1 MRELAMAYENMYTA
15 RFTSGAAA
23 TLVLYD
29 LILVFRQELQT
40 IYRSQWTMAKFLYVF
55 IRVITPPGVVLGT
68 MQRVDFREPLSR
80 QRCQVATYF
89 LTYAMLVSIFAS
101 YGLFTLRLIAL
112 YKSKRAMVWF
122 IATFYALTYAA
133 TLGLVIGSSVELSRF
148 EGFYSDALK
157 SCISLG
163 QTNLLPPIWYAP
175 LAYEVFVFSLT
186 AYRAYY
192 DAKLISANNTPF
204 LVLFYRDGMIA
215 FVVMTGVRV
224 WNIWVYLTQ
233 PLSSLFV
240 GTMLMW
246 AVNTV
251 LTTRVYM
258 NLVWLVRRP
267 AQVTGVSTSASLGF
281 MTKSGGTSGGTTS
294 IEMNPSILPRPPPLP
309 QVPTSSNDPE
319 TGGWKEMK
327 VRAYPGPTA
336 SHSPEPIES
345 GKRPIDL
352 AKCATSYKAEPYETK
367 EVDSNALESGRRG
380 RFQSIDSSVDSWR
393 RVLWR
398 LDTLPGSNDHADRSA
413 TRPASSDLL

>member
-1 MRELAMAYENMYTA
+1 MASAPMRELAMAYENMYTA

-55 IRVITPPGVVLGT
+55 NEWIFVNLS
-68 MQRVDFREPLSR
+68 VD
-80 QRCQVATYF
+80 RCQVATYF

-327 VRAYPGPTA
+327 NQENG
-336 SHSPEPIES
+336 
-345 GKRPIDL
+345 L
-352 AKCATSYKAEPYETK
+352 
-367 EVDSNALESGRRG
+367 
-380 RFQSIDSSVDSWR
+380 
-393 RVLWR
+393 
-398 LDTLPGSNDHADRSA
+398 
-413 TRPASSDLL
+413 